1 MIARLWVRLSAFLL
15 SALPTLVLTIGLVGM
30 LSYSV
35 DQAGWVKDSRPISNL
50 MISGLIIGWLLAA
63 SRLRG
68 WLALLYSLL
77 IGMAGVIQELAQVSP
92 ELVRFP
98 AHSLWSAGGWDA
110 PAPGHLP
117 AASFGLVGN
126 A

>member
-68 WLALLYSLL
+68 WRSKTPESTFARSTRIAAVSLK
-77 IGMAGVIQELAQVSP
+77 
-92 ELVRFP
+92 
-98 AHSLWSAGGWDA
+98 A
-110 PAPGHLP
+110 PR
-117 AASFGLVGN
+117 
-126 A
+126 